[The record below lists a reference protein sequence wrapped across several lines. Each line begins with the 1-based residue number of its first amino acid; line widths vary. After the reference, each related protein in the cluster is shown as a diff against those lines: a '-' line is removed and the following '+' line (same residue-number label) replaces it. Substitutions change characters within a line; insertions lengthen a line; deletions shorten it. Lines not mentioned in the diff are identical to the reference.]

1 MSMDSEINNTIKHPK
16 SINNIQCIGP
26 CYEAGS
32 VIIHPVTLEEI
43 TNPVNNF
50 CPVDN
55 VFITNPKTGE
65 KMIEVIDFCYMPTIS
80 HKDKSILNDDLR
92 KKLLAPTFKF
102 NSSYFLK
109 IYYNIGSL
117 EEGVEWLE
125 KNDISPFKTKERVFN
140 QIMLVHGDNLSI
152 ADHRIV
158 KFIRDIMIYNLQ
170 SIFRAVAKYI
180 DIRDD
185 KIVLTSPEQ
194 KQNEDLDK
202 SKIGLI
208 NSYIKTRFLG
218 ESEIGRFVSKFV
230 RYGSEHLKKP
240 NLSVIL
246 VDSMADYIVKRI
258 ETSIA

>member
-1 MSMDSEINNTIKHPK
+1 MDSNINNTIKHPK

-43 TNPVNNF
+43 TNPDKNF

-65 KMIEVIDFCYMPTIS
+65 RMIEVIDFCYMPTIS
-80 HKDKSILNDDLR
+80 QKDKMALNDDLR

-125 KNDISPFKTKERVFN
+125 KNSISPFKTRERVFN
-140 QIMLVHGDNLSI
+140 QIMFVHGDNLSI

-158 KFIRDIMIYNLQ
+158 KFIRDIMIYNLP
-170 SIFRAVAKYI
+170 SIFREVSKYI

-185 KIVLTSPEQ
+185 KIVLTSPE
-194 KQNEDLDK
+194 KRQNVELNK
-202 SKIGLI
+202 SKISLI
-208 NSYIKTRFLG
+208 NSYIKTKFLG

-240 NLSVIL
+240 DLSTTL
-246 VDSMADYIVKRI
+246 VESTIDYIVKRI
-258 ETSIA
+258 EASIN